1 MKNVI
6 KSYTKFLKLE
16 WDSWHSQREGF
27 GRGGPDPCLAIIF
40 KKHFINVCKVNAS
53 VQKVVYIESARCS
66 FIVIFFALLYLVPF
80 FISFYSLY
88 TLFFSNHLLQDCS
101 KHSSAIHSNLKNCDV
116 FRKKIKCKVNLY
128 NIS

>member
-1 MKNVI
+1 MHKIFKIRVG
-6 KSYTKFLKLE
+6 FLTQPE
-16 WDSWHSQREGF
+16 GGVREGC
-27 GRGGPDPCLAIIF
+27 PDPCRALIF

-66 FIVIFFALLYLVPF
+66 FIVIFFALLYLAPF
-80 FISFYSLY
+80 FISFCSLY

-101 KHSSAIHSNLKNCDV
+101 KHSSVIHLNLKNCDV